1 MEKIKFEMDLDALA
15 FFVCY
20 YLYQFM
26 HISMIMKA
34 PFVVNVVLEE
44 NVSGSYQ
51 SFREKKKKRETKNRI
66 TYR

>member
-44 NVSGSYQ
+44 NVSVLP
-51 SFREKKKKRETKNRI
+51 
-66 TYR
+66 